1 MVLSYPGKNHA
12 LIYMFRPKLLQE
24 ALDVPDTRELMK
36 EMGYSDHRIGC
47 CLNVLRNKFVSS
59 HQFPHEIGCF
69 LGYPS
74 EDVIG
79 FMKNEKCVYHG
90 MWKVY
95 GNVEEA
101 KNINCSKMCKFD
113 QL

>member
-59 HQFPHEIGCF
+59 HQFHMKLAVFRIS
-69 LGYPS
+69 S

-101 KNINCSKMCKFD
+101 KRNLLCMSMQHKD
-113 QL
+113 V